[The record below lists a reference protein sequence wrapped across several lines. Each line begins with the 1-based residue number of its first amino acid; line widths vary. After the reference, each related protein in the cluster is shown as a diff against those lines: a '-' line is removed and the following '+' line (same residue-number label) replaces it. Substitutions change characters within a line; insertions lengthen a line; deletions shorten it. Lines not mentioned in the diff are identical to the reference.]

1 MHHRPRDSRQAAY
14 FFIVFYSYRVPWQEA
29 GNRENRGMATSDLTS
44 HTDRAINGVVVNG
57 SPAPQQ
63 RLHRIADVRRQ
74 QGISLRSVARQMN
87 QEIREVKLQEEEN
100 CDLRL
105 SDLYRWQAALEVP
118 IADLLVDDEAPL
130 SAPVMERARMVK
142 LMKTAAAL
150 HEKADSPSLK
160 RMAET
165 LLQQLIE
172 IMPELKGVSPWHAV
186 GQRRTLDEV
195 GKAVERGL
203 SVSFWNET

>member
-1 MHHRPRDSRQAAY
+1 
-14 FFIVFYSYRVPWQEA
+14 
-29 GNRENRGMATSDLTS
+29 MATSDLTS
-44 HTDRAINGVVVNG
+44 HTVRTMNGVVVNG
-57 SPAPQQ
+57 STAP
-63 RLHRIADVRRQ
+63 RKPLHRIAEVRRQ

-87 QEIREVKLQEEEN
+87 QDVREVKLQEDEG

-105 SDLYRWQAALEVP
+105 SELYRWQQALEVP
-118 IADLLVDDEAPL
+118 VSDLLVDDDAPL

-150 HEKADSPSLK
+150 HEKAESASLK
-160 RMAET
+160 RMTET
-165 LLQQLIE
+165 LIEQLVE

-203 SVSFWNET
+203 SISFWNEQ